1 MTMQLEDVFGE
12 LQQVNLPA
20 TMDGDLED
28 LIKALRMASRE
39 ESVAL

>member
-1 MTMQLEDVFGE
+1 VH
-12 LQQVNLPA
+12 NLPA

-39 ESVAL
+39 ESGVL